1 MSVINRVLKDLERR
15 HAPEVTQ
22 ASAFPPGVR
31 PTRALRPSLTQWTLL
46 AVLLVALGGGVYW
59 WRTQTPSTPVS
70 ASGPIASGPVAG
82 GPPAAAVAPAAP
94 LPAPS
99 ASAPAP
105 VAPSASVPAT
115 ATSPGVTASVTPSL
129 APPAP
134 SAPVVAPAP
143 AARPP
148 LPAPATP
155 AAKSTAAPARVA
167 QASPSAE
174 AVGKPT
180 ASQRAASA
188 ALPTTGVAPDGEL
201 RQAKPNVKP
210 EPLAPPPAVV
220 AAKPERQEPR
230 ATKHIGPEPS
240 AGSDEESPLHEEL
253 AATETLPELPPVAD
267 PATKGA
273 AKSARAKRDVAADVS
288 NTEKPG
294 SIDKQVKPPT
304 NADRADAE
312 FRSGMEA
319 YHAGRF
325 EEADAAWTRA
335 MRLDPGAANARQA
348 LLGMLL
354 DRGER
359 ARAEQVLKESLQA
372 NPRQAKHAMLLARLQ
387 LERGSQ
393 TEALRTLEDG
403 LPHAQWSAE
412 YLAMTATVLS
422 RTGRNRDAAE
432 LYRSALRVGP
442 ANPVWEIGLGMAL
455 RADGRRAEA
464 REAFEHARESKA
476 MTADLLAYVDRQL
489 KELR

>member
-15 HAPEVTQ
+15 QAPEVTQ
-22 ASAFPPGVR
+22 VSAFPPGVR
-31 PTRALRPSLTQWTLL
+31 PTRAMRPSLAQWGVL
-46 AVLLVALGGGVYW
+46 AALLVAVAGGVYW
-59 WRTQTPSTPVS
+59 WRTQSPASPAGTP
-70 ASGPIASGPVAG
+70 GPIASAPVPGAAPAPPSASPAT
-82 GPPAAAVAPAAP
+82 PPAVQAPMPAPSASSAAPPAPATAPGAATPGVNSPAASPSASATVAAPAPAARAP

-99 ASAPAP
+99 APVAKSPAAPAP
-105 VAPSASVPAT
+105 VEQ
-115 ATSPGVTASVTPSL
+115 TSPQPD
-129 APPAP
+129 
-134 SAPVVAPAP
+134 
-143 AARPP
+143 AA
-148 LPAPATP
+148 
-155 AAKSTAAPARVA
+155 
-167 QASPSAE
+167 
-174 AVGKPT
+174 GKPS
-180 ASQRAASA
+180 ASQRAAA
-188 ALPTTGVAPDGEL
+188 VPTTGVAPEGEL

-210 EPLAPPPAVV
+210 EPLAAPPAVV

-230 ATKHIGPEPS
+230 ATKHVAPDLPAS
-240 AGSDEESPLHEEL
+240 AADEALLHDDPAPAE
-253 AATETLPELPPVAD
+253 ALPELPAPPDA
-267 PATKGA
+267 AAKGA
-273 AKSARAKRDVAADVS
+273 PKSARAKRDAVDLPNS
-288 NTEKPG
+288 EKPG
-294 SIDKQVKPPT
+294 YIDKQVKAPT

-312 FRSGMEA
+312 FRTGMEA
-319 YHAGRF
+319 YQAGRF

-359 ARAEQVLKESLQA
+359 TRAEQVLKESLQA

-455 RADGRRAEA
+455 RAEGKRAEA
-464 REAFEHARESKA
+464 RAAFERARESKA
-476 MTADLLAYVDRQL
+476 MTADLQAYVDRQL

>member
-15 HAPEVTQ
+15 QAPEVTQ
-22 ASAFPPGVR
+22 TSAFPPGVR
-31 PTRALRPSLTQWTLL
+31 PTRAMRPSLGQWGLL
-46 AVLLVALGGGVYW
+46 AALVVVVAAGVYW
-59 WRTQTPSTPVS
+59 WRAKAPAVPAGTPGPLASAPIPSAPPSAPSTLPTTPAVEAPAAAPS
-70 ASGPIASGPVAG
+70 PSGAAAPAPAAVPGAAPPAV
-82 GPPAAAVAPAAP
+82 PPAASPSSTVPLAPAPPARAP

-99 ASAPAP
+99 APVAKSPAAPAP
-105 VAPSASVPAT
+105 VEQ
-115 ATSPGVTASVTPSL
+115 TSPPPDAAGKAS
-129 APPAP
+129 
-134 SAPVVAPAP
+134 
-143 AARPP
+143 
-148 LPAPATP
+148 
-155 AAKSTAAPARVA
+155 
-167 QASPSAE
+167 
-174 AVGKPT
+174 
-180 ASQRAASA
+180 ASQRAAA
-188 ALPTTGVAPDGEL
+188 VPTTGVAPEGEL

-210 EPLAPPPAVV
+210 EPLAAPPAVV

-230 ATKHIGPEPS
+230 ATKHVAPDLP
-240 AGSDEESPLHEEL
+240 AGAADEAPLHEDQP
-253 AATETLPELPPVAD
+253 AADALPELPAPPDA
-267 PATKGA
+267 ATKGA
-273 AKSARAKRDVAADVS
+273 TKSARAKRDALDVP
-288 NTEKPG
+288 NAEKPG
-294 SIDKQVKPPT
+294 YIDKQVKAPT

-312 FRSGMEA
+312 FRTGMEA
-319 YHAGRF
+319 YQAGRF

-455 RADGRRAEA
+455 RADGKRAEA
-464 REAFEHARESKA
+464 RAAFERARESKA
-476 MTADLLAYVDRQL
+476 MTADLQAYVDRQL